1 MPQGTGMNWKRL
13 LAFAEGVA
21 NNSTL
26 QTCALNT
33 GQNRRGR
40 FIDERSEEEM
50 EYLFSF
56 LSQNYSLTSLALQ
69 VHISFVPPVAVIR
82 TNLFYCSQIIYLRI
96 KMKHG
101 C

>member
-33 GQNRRGR
+33 TGQNRRGR
-40 FIDERSEEEM
+40 FIDERSEEEL

-69 VHISFVPPVAVIR
+69 VHISFVLPVAVIQ
-82 TNLFYCSQIIYLRI
+82 TNFIAVR
-96 KMKHG
+96 
-101 C
+101 